1 MVFAPATETDVQ
13 NCYSSLYHKIL
24 NTEHK
29 NRITEMR
36 RSVAAFTI
44 LTSLVK
50 AQSAASTNV
59 PTNTAPVSSEVF
71 VLPIVYM
78 TAENAPAAT
87 ATILAGT
94 ATASSDPLA
103 THIFDSAEALA
114 IALSSTTRSA
124 SSTATNV
131 AERAATCLPQPP
143 GISHT
148 SVPDNAAGFVSD
160 TYYHNI
166 AVSASTPSGWVR
178 AFTGLNASNSAERCL
193 GFTLLPSYDVQTCAN
208 KCATL
213 PSCDSINMYFER
225 DPSTSINNST
235 CTNPPGITNVKC
247 VFWKGA
253 VGTANANNFGQ
264 RREEFQVV
272 VAGSS
277 GYMKEAL
284 AAALPVVE
292 SLTSTVVALP
302 TTTHMVDV
310 QDSGPVSASTKST
323 VSFTMLLTAIVSALL
338 LYL

>member
-1 MVFAPATETDVQ
+1 MA
-13 NCYSSLYHKIL
+13 L
-24 NTEHK
+24 
-29 NRITEMR
+29 
-36 RSVAAFTI
+36 AAMPK
-44 LTSLVK
+44 LK
-50 AQSAASTNV
+50 AR
-59 PTNTAPVSSEVF
+59 PEGLTAP
-71 VLPIVYM
+71 LPYRGFWFNM
-78 TAENAPAAT
+78 STRSGASPAEPD
-87 ATILAGT
+87 GT
-94 ATASSDPLA
+94 KTASSDPLA

-114 IALSSTTRSA
+114 IALSSATRSP
-124 SSTATNV
+124 SSTAMNAV
-131 AERAATCLPQPP
+131 KRDAICVPQPS

-148 SVPDNAAGFVSD
+148 SVPDDAAGFVSD
-160 TYYHNI
+160 AYYHDVAI
-166 AVSASTPSGWVR
+166 SASTPSGWVQ

-193 GFTLLPSYDVQTCAN
+193 GFTLLASYDVQICAN

-264 RREEFQVV
+264 RREGFQVV

-277 GYMKEAL
+277 GYMKEAF

-310 QDSGPVSASTKST
+310 QDSGPVSASTKSG
-323 VSFTMLLTAIVSALL
+323 VSFTVFLTAIILALSL
-338 LYL
+338 GL